1 MFPMLY
7 ATNHAITMTGRLVA
21 MANMGGVAGGLTV
34 ML

>member
-21 MANMGGVAGGLTV
+21 MANMGVAGGLTV